1 MKNKYRVDTIEHW
14 TTEIEAESKVAAQE
28 LVNDGDEGA
37 KRTLTMFTTENV
49 WECTEKPIFVKAG
62 DKHPA
67 LDPTEVYRR
76 NNPKPKGNL

>member
-49 WECTEKPIFVKAG
+49 WECTEKP
-62 DKHPA
+62 
-67 LDPTEVYRR
+67 
-76 NNPKPKGNL
+76 NL